1 MTYDINTI
9 YTKYKQLTKKQ
20 RQQLLAAL
28 QSQGIN
34 IVKIEAYEYTDAP
47 GIKHL
52 FFYFAEDS
60 RKAIPYFMLDSEVWE
75 KIFQLVSL
83 THSGH
88 YILFNTQLNPL
99 SSLYATLY
107 PKPRFWVCQRM
118 NALVPLPFQIP
129 YAPSL
134 PTYHHRSSVCSS
146 AIDKQ

>member
-9 YTKYKQLTKKQ
+9 YTKYKQLTKKK

-34 IVKIEAYEYTDAP
+34 IGKIEAYEYADAP

-75 KIFQLVSL
+75 KIQLC
-83 THSGH
+83 
-88 YILFNTQLNPL
+88 II
-99 SSLYATLY
+99 
-107 PKPRFWVCQRM
+107 KE
-118 NALVPLPFQIP
+118 
-129 YAPSL
+129 
-134 PTYHHRSSVCSS
+134 
-146 AIDKQ
+146 

>member
-34 IVKIEAYEYTDAP
+34 IVKIEAYEYADAP

-60 RKAIPYFMLDSEVWE
+60 KKAIPYFILDSRVWC
-75 KIFQLVSL
+75 KIQLSIIKK
-83 THSGH
+83 HDW
-88 YILFNTQLNPL
+88 QLKMTKF
-99 SSLYATLY
+99 SSLY
-107 PKPRFWVCQRM
+107 KDC
-118 NALVPLPFQIP
+118 
-129 YAPSL
+129 SL
-134 PTYHHRSSVCSS
+134 HIYFP
-146 AIDKQ
+146 I